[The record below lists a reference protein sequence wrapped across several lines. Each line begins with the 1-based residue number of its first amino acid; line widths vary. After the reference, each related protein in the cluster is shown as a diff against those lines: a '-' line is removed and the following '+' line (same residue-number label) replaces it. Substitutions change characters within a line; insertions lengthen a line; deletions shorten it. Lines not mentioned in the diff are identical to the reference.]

1 MKNGQFKDITRKAI
15 KENLNYRSA
24 SSIACADINNDG
36 YLDIYVTNL
45 IDEDFFMSS
54 LFWPS
59 HPGHYNL
66 LYKNNGDLTF
76 DEIAKEA
83 GIDGPQVIMLN
94 PEGKEI
100 IFKAKCDNE

>member
-1 MKNGQFKDITRKAI
+1 
-15 KENLNYRSA
+15 
-24 SSIACADINNDG
+24 
-36 YLDIYVTNL
+36 
-45 IDEDFFMSS
+45 MSS

-100 IFKAKCDNE
+100 IFKDKSDNEYMGYNPDVKDKNLNRVGDPTGPTHAAAFFDHDEDGDQDLW